1 MARSWLLAPE
11 RWEVV
16 PKPFFSS
23 RAGTLMEEGS
33 CCACRRP
40 TPPRR
45 QFRGERFHLMLVSIF
60 AALAALLAAV
70 GIYGAIAFSVA
81 QRTREFG
88 LRMALGAMPAAIRR
102 LTLGRTTRLTLTGAA
117 CGLAVSLVLG
127 QLLQSAL
134 YPVPHQHSGLIY
146 GVSIRD
152 PLSLSAA
159 AAIVLALA
167 AIASLAPAG
176 RAARVEPSAALRNE

>member
-1 MARSWLLAPE
+1 
-11 RWEVV
+11 
-16 PKPFFSS
+16 
-23 RAGTLMEEGS
+23 
-33 CCACRRP
+33 
-40 TPPRR
+40 
-45 QFRGERFHLMLVSIF
+45 MLVSIF

-146 GVSIRD
+146 GVSIRRSAQ
-152 PLSLSAA
+152 PLGRRGHRAGASGHREPRARRPRGQSRAFRGAA
-159 AAIVLALA
+159 
-167 AIASLAPAG
+167 
-176 RAARVEPSAALRNE
+176 